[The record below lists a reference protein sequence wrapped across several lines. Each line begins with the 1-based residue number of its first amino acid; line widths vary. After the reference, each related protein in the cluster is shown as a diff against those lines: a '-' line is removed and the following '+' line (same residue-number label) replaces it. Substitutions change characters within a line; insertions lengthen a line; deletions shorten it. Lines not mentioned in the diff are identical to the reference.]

1 MYAGSAEKA
10 PCEVSRRGGE
20 TSARAG
26 RWMGLAYELWGF
38 RTVYLALD
46 CVWPSSRYDCAMEN
60 EADAAV
66 PNPSPVLRGPK
77 RQHYLPRFFLQGFIG
92 EDQCLAVYDRSTGQM
107 RRQQPLNTGAVG
119 HLYTVS
125 DEDGRQRF
133 EWEQALGK
141 IESDASRILPIL
153 LDGQPLQD
161 DARAAIALFVGTL
174 AVRTPEFIQSVGDA
188 TGQFVKMITQ
198 TAFANDERALAS
210 LRGCPAFAH
219 LDEGEMR
226 ERAEGMADFAA
237 RGEFTV
243 NVDHQ
248 WSVSMAL
255 PMGEHIAQV
264 LAARHWS
271 VLEAPAG
278 AAFVVSDAPVVL
290 TTVSPLQPSWAGVG
304 FGSMEAL
311 VLVPL
316 DSTHALAMYG
326 WKRSNSN
333 RKIDRRLVKSVN
345 VNVARHSQRFLL
357 GRDNALVEAVARA
370 SRLDQT
376 TWKPKFQLGT
386 GRGES
391 E

>member
-1 MYAGSAEKA
+1 MQNDAI
-10 PCEVSRRGGE
+10 
-20 TSARAG
+20 
-26 RWMGLAYELWGF
+26 
-38 RTVYLALD
+38 
-46 CVWPSSRYDCAMEN
+46 
-60 EADAAV
+60 AAV
-66 PNPSPVLRGPK
+66 PMPPPVLKGPK

-92 EDQCLAVYDRSTGQM
+92 QDQCLAVYDRSTGQM

-119 HLYTVS
+119 HLYTIN

-153 LDGQPLQD
+153 LGGNPLQD

-174 AVRTPEFIQSVGDA
+174 AVRTPEFIQSVGEA
-188 TGQFVKMITQ
+188 TGQLVKILTQ

-210 LRGCPAFAH
+210 LRGCPEFAG
-219 LDEGEMR
+219 LDEGELR
-226 ERAEGMADFAA
+226 ERAEGLADFTA
-237 RGEFTV
+237 RGDFTV

-255 PMGEHIAQV
+255 PMGQHIAQV

-290 TTVSPLQPSWAGVG
+290 TTFSPLQPSWAGVG
-304 FGSMEAL
+304 FGSAEAL

-326 WKRSNSN
+326 LKRSNSH
-333 RKIDRRLVKSVN
+333 RKIDRRLVRSIN
-345 VNVARHSQRFLL
+345 LNVARHSQRFLL
-357 GRDNALVEAVARA
+357 GRDNALVETIARA
-370 SRLDQT
+370 SCLDQT
-376 TWKPKFQLGT
+376 RWTPKFHLAT
-386 GRGES
+386 GRGGS
-391 E
+391 K